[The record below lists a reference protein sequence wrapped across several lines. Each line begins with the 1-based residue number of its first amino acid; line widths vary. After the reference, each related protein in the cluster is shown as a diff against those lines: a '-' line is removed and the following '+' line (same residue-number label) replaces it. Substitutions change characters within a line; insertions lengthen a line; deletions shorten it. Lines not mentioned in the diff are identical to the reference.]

1 MNRKGKEEEEEEEKD
16 LKRQKKKMKNR
27 REGRE
32 KRRIWRER
40 VNRNLHYHS
49 HTDMHQCND
58 L

>member
-1 MNRKGKEEEEEEEKD
+1 MNRKGKEEEEEKD